1 MPIYFRFLLSVTA
14 VCLVGCPENITSSG
28 SCVSDSQCEFP
39 KICRDGKC
47 LVQCFLDSE
56 CAETAACVYNRC
68 VESASSS
75 DGGADARPVTDS
87 SMTDA
92 SQPITDAGQA
102 IDGSFVDSGV
112 VTSDMAVS
120 SDANASADAQTSS
133 DFGAT
138 DSAAQ
143 DAQVSDNGVAVDA
156 IAVDSAV
163 QSDAFAF
170 DAAPQSDALI
180 DDAAIA
186 QPVDDGVSDDGGAG
200 QANGD
205 AGL

>member
-47 LVQCFLDSE
+47 VVQCFLDSE

-92 SQPITDAGQA
+92 SQPVTDAGQA
-102 IDGSFVDSGV
+102 IDGSLVDSGV

-138 DSAAQ
+138 T
-143 DAQVSDNGVAVDA
+143 
-156 IAVDSAV
+156 
-163 QSDAFAF
+163 
-170 DAAPQSDALI
+170 APPKTPRSVTMAL
-180 DDAAIA
+180 
-186 QPVDDGVSDDGGAG
+186 QLMLSRLTQRCSRTRSPLTRLLSPM
-200 QANGD
+200 
-205 AGL
+205 L